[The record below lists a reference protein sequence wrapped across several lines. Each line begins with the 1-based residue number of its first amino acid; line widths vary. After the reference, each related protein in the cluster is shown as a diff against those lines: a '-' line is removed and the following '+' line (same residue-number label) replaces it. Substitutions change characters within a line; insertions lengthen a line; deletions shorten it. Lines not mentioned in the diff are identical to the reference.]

1 MFAQGNYQPTYY
13 GPIVA
18 SGDLIRRM
26 RSSGMAQAEFQGA
39 QRAFTPQKFGIGAG
53 SGLMQYQGGI
63 EGDAKRAQGY
73 AAAQQAFGDYGQN
86 IADATLKYQ
95 QGAADEQAGLRSLRT
110 QQRTIN
116 QGAALDM
123 RKIDLD
129 RQISEYQ
136 RAAQNEANKLKN
148 KSSVAGGFLGLISR

>member
-13 GPIVA
+13 GPIIA

-39 QRAFTPQKFGIGAG
+39 QRAFTPKKLGIGAG
-53 SGLMQYQGGI
+53 SAIMKYQGGI
-63 EGDAKRAQGY
+63 ESDAKRAEGY
-73 AAAQQAFGDYGQN
+73 AAAQQAFADYGQN

-95 QGAADEQAGLRSLRT
+95 QGASDELAGLRNLQT

-116 QGAALDM
+116 QGAKLDM
-123 RKIDLD
+123 RKVDLD
-129 RQISEYQ
+129 RQISDYQ
-136 RAAQNEANKLKN
+136 RSAQSEVNRLKN
-148 KSSVAGGFLGLISR
+148 RSTVSGGLLGMISR